1 MTSAVGAVYADTVP
15 TSSPSSNPSSNLVS
29 KTVHG
34 TAHLIKKTAN
44 GTVRMLRQH
53 VKHPFYF
60 GGSLGYGNTDWSE
73 ITTAPSTP
81 TQDNDAAF
89 TAPISAKS
97 GGFAWGAF
105 MGYQFSKH
113 FTVEGIYTHYHS
125 TVVGFQTDITPNFYG
140 IEQLRTDTHSY
151 SLLGKILVPFGFT
164 NVYVYADA
172 GVTYVHRDDKKVT
185 ADPNNPPVAFDKKHK
200 GHFGPSFGF
209 GVAYNLTEHLFT
221 EGSFQYT
228 TGYGKAD
235 VKPAEDYIPFVYS
248 IMLNMGVRV

>member
-1 MTSAVGAVYADTVP
+1 MKITLSKLSFITLVSISGAAVAAPGI
-15 TSSPSSNPSSNLVS
+15 VS

-34 TAHLIKKTAN
+34 TEHLFKRTAHSTE
-44 GTVRMLRQH
+44 RMLRQH
-53 VKHPFYF
+53 VKHPLYF

-73 ITTAPSTP
+73 ITTVPSTTAQP
-81 TQDNDAAF
+81 NLAAS

-105 MGYQFSKH
+105 LGYQFSKH

-125 TVVGFQTDITPNFYG
+125 TVVGFQTSVTPNFYG
-140 IEQLRTDTHSY
+140 IEQLRTDTRSY
-151 SLLGKILVPFGFT
+151 SMLGKIMVPFGFT

-172 GVTYVHRDDKKVT
+172 GVTYVVRDDQSIT
-185 ADPNNPPVAFDKKHK
+185 PDPNNPPVDFAKRHR

-248 IMLNMGVRV
+248 VMLNIGVRV